1 MKDNTKLFR
10 KNMRS
15 QSSSQSVGGRRY
27 VPGIDGLRALSVLA
41 VIAYHLNL
49 NWAEGGLLGVGIF
62 FVISG
67 YLITDQIINQWERHR
82 RLNLLDFWVRRAR
95 RLLPAM
101 IVMLFV
107 VAIWLLI
114 IEPSRLFGLKGDFMS
129 SLFYFNNWWLIF
141 HNVSYFE
148 SFGPPSPI
156 GHLWSLSIEGQFY
169 ILWPIV
175 LIIVMKIARQRGRLI
190 AWILTCAAVSAL
202 AMALIYVPGTDP
214 SRVYYGTDTRV
225 FALLIGAALAIA
237 WPSQKLND
245 KVSEPAQRMLDIVGG
260 LGLVLL
266 LVLFNQV
273 NEFDDLLYRGGFLI
287 ISLIAA
293 VVIAV
298 LAHPASRLGAIVGC
312 KPLRWIGVRSYSL
325 YIWHFPVVILSSPN
339 VNTEESGMLR
349 IIIQVAV
356 SFLLASLSYKYVEEP
371 IRRGSFKETWKNIS
385 VKRRG
390 GIRPGF
396 LMAIIA
402 VILIPIACKGY
413 LLNAGSDTPAIESA
427 DLQYEQQQL
436 QQQEQQLQ
444 QQEQQ
449 DTGIK
454 DDPMDH
460 KPIDKSATDKSS
472 IPAMATATSKPDVKK
487 PETKVEATNS
497 GVDKPE
503 SELSKPVPEE
513 KEPVAEKSQSGKDVT
528 AIGDSVILDVA
539 PYLTEKLPGIVI
551 EGKIGRQMVKAQEV
565 VDQLKA
571 QGRLGKK
578 VIIELGTN
586 GSFSSKQLRSLLDSL
601 SDAEQI
607 LLVNTRVPRKWE
619 NNVNHNISKVSSEYS
634 NTTVVDWYSA
644 SEGKD
649 NYFYEDG
656 VHLKPEGS
664 KFYAS
669 LLVKALEA
677 E

>member
-10 KNMRS
+10 NEHLRS
-15 QSSSQSVGGRRY
+15 QSSIQPVGGRRY

-67 YLITDQIINQWERHR
+67 YLITDQIITQWERHR

-107 VAIWLLI
+107 VALWLLI
-114 IEPSRLFGLKGDFMS
+114 IEPSRLYGLKGDFMS
-129 SLFYFNNWWLIF
+129 SLFYLNNWWLIF

-175 LIIVMKIARQRGRLI
+175 LIIVMKIARRRGKLI
-190 AWILTCAAVSAL
+190 VWIMVCAAVSAL

-225 FALLIGAALAIA
+225 FALLIGAALAVA

-245 KVSEPAQRMLDIVGG
+245 KVSEPARRMLDIVGG

-273 NEFDDLLYRGGFLI
+273 NEFDDLLYRGGFLV

-298 LAHPASRLGAIVGC
+298 LAHPASRLGSIVGC

-325 YIWHFPVVILSSPN
+325 YIWHFPVIILSSPS
-339 VNTEESGMLR
+339 VNTEESSILR
-349 IIIQVAV
+349 IIIQLAV
-356 SFLLASLSYKYVEEP
+356 SFLLAALSYKYVEEP

-385 VKRRG
+385 LKRRG
-390 GIRPGF
+390 GLRPGF

-427 DLQYEQQQL
+427 DMHYEQQQ
-436 QQQEQQLQ
+436 Q

-449 DTGIK
+449 DLGIK
-454 DDPMDH
+454 NDPTDH
-460 KPIDKSATDKSS
+460 KAIDKSVTDKPSL
-472 IPAMATATSKPDVKK
+472 PAMATATTEPEVNKPD
-487 PETKVEATNS
+487 PKVGAINTEVA
-497 GVDKPE
+497 KPE
-503 SELSKPVPEE
+503 SEVGKTVPEE
-513 KEPVAEKSQSGKDVT
+513 KKPVAVKSQAGNDVT

-539 PYLTEKLPGIVI
+539 PYLSEKLPGIVI
-551 EGKIGRQMVKAQEV
+551 EGKIGRQMAKAQEV

-578 VIIELGTN
+578 VVIELGTN

-601 SDAEQI
+601 SGAEQI
-607 LLVNTRVPRKWE
+607 FLVNTRVPKKWE
-619 NNVNHNISKVSSEYS
+619 HNVNHNISKVSSEYS

-664 KFYAS
+664 MFYAS
-669 LLVKALEA
+669 LLVKALES

>member
-1 MKDNTKLFR
+1 M
-10 KNMRS
+10 
-15 QSSSQSVGGRRY
+15 
-27 VPGIDGLRALSVLA
+27 PGIDGLRALSVLA

-67 YLITDQIINQWERHR
+67 YLITDQIISQWERHR
-82 RLNLLDFWVRRAR
+82 RLNLLDFWVRRLR

-101 IVMLFV
+101 VVMLFV

-114 IEPSRLFGLKGDFMS
+114 IEPSRLFGLKGDFIS

-175 LIIVMKIARQRGRLI
+175 LIIVMKIARRRGKLI
-190 AWILTCAAVSAL
+190 AWIMACAAVSAL

-225 FALLIGAALAIA
+225 FALLIGAALAVA

-245 KVSEPAQRMLDIVGG
+245 KVSEPARRVLDIVGG
-260 LGLVLL
+260 LGLILL
-266 LVLFNQV
+266 LVLFYQV
-273 NEFDDLLYRGGFLI
+273 NEFDDLLYRGGFLV

-325 YIWHFPVVILSSPN
+325 YIWHFPVIILSSPN
-339 VNTEESGMLR
+339 VNTEESSILR

-356 SFLLASLSYKYVEEP
+356 SFLLAALSYKYVEEP
-371 IRRGSFKETWKNIS
+371 IRRGSFNETWKNIS

-390 GIRPGF
+390 GLRPGF

-413 LLNAGSDTPAIESA
+413 LLNAGSDTPAIELA
-427 DLQYEQQQL
+427 DMQYEQQQL

-449 DTGIK
+449 DLGIK
-454 DDPMDH
+454 DDP
-460 KPIDKSATDKSS
+460 ATTEPEAK
-472 IPAMATATSKPDVKK
+472 KPDPKVGAINTEVVK
-487 PETKVEATNS
+487 PETEVEKS
-497 GVDKPE
+497 
-503 SELSKPVPEE
+503 VPEE
-513 KEPVAEKSQSGKDVT
+513 KTSVVEKNQSGEGVT

-539 PYLTEKLPGIVI
+539 PYLSEELPGIVI
-551 EGKIGRQMVKAQEV
+551 EGKIGRQMAKAQEV

-586 GSFSSKQLRSLLDSL
+586 GSFSSKQLRDLLDSL
-601 SDAEQI
+601 SDVEQI

-644 SEGKD
+644 SEGRD
-649 NYFYEDG
+649 DYFYQDG

-664 KFYAS
+664 KYYAS
-669 LLVKALEA
+669 LLAKALESL
-677 E
+677 

>member
-10 KNMRS
+10 NNMRS
-15 QSSSQSVGGRRY
+15 QSSIQSVGGRRY

-49 NWAEGGLLGVGIF
+49 KWAEGGLLGVGIF

-67 YLITDQIINQWERHR
+67 YLITDQIITQWERHR

-101 IVMLFV
+101 VVMLFV

-148 SFGPPSPI
+148 SFGPPSPT

-169 ILWPIV
+169 ILWPIA
-175 LIIVMKIARQRGRLI
+175 LIIVMKIARRRGKLI
-190 AWILTCAAVSAL
+190 AWIIACAAVSAL

-225 FALLIGAALAIA
+225 FALLIGAALAVA

-245 KVSEPAQRMLDIVGG
+245 KVSEPARRMLDIVGG
-260 LGLVLL
+260 LGLILL

-273 NEFDDLLYRGGFLI
+273 NEFDDLLYRGGFLV

-298 LAHPASRLGAIVGC
+298 LAHPASRLGSIVGC
-312 KPLRWIGVRSYSL
+312 KPLRWIGLRSYSL
-325 YIWHFPVVILSSPN
+325 YIWHFPVIILSSPN
-339 VNTEESGMLR
+339 VSTEESGILR
-349 IIIQVAV
+349 IIIQVGV
-356 SFLLASLSYKYVEEP
+356 SFLLAALSYKYVEEP
-371 IRRGSFKETWKNIS
+371 IRRGSLKETWKNIS

-390 GIRPGF
+390 GLRPGF

-413 LLNAGSDTPAIESA
+413 LLNAGSDTSAIESA
-427 DLQYEQQQL
+427 DMQYEQQQL
-436 QQQEQQLQ
+436 QQQEQQ
-444 QQEQQ
+444 
-449 DTGIK
+449 DSGIK
-454 DDPMDH
+454 DDPIDR
-460 KPIDKSATDKSS
+460 KTIDKSETDKPSL
-472 IPAMATATSKPDVKK
+472 PAMTTATSEPEVNKPD
-487 PETKVEATNS
+487 PKVGTINKEVS
-497 GVDKPE
+497 KPE
-503 SELSKPVPEE
+503 SDVNKTVPEE
-513 KEPVAEKSQSGKDVT
+513 KKPVAVKSQAGNDVT

-539 PYLTEKLPGIVI
+539 PYLSKKVPGIVI
-551 EGKIGRQMVKAQEV
+551 EGEIGRQMAKAQEV

-586 GSFSSKQLRSLLDSL
+586 GSFSSKQLRNLLDSL

-649 NYFYEDG
+649 DYFYEDG

-664 KFYAS
+664 KYYAS
-669 LLVKALEA
+669 LLAKALDSE
-677 E
+677 

>member
-10 KNMRS
+10 NNLRS
-15 QSSSQSVGGRRY
+15 QSSIQSVGGRRY
-27 VPGIDGLRALSVLA
+27 VPGIDGLRAVSVLA

-67 YLITDQIINQWERHR
+67 YLITDQIITQWERHR

-101 IVMLFV
+101 VVMLFV

-175 LIIVMKIARQRGRLI
+175 LIIVMKIARRRGKLM
-190 AWILTCAAVSAL
+190 AWIMACAAVSAL

-225 FALLIGAALAIA
+225 FALLIGAALAVA

-245 KVSEPAQRMLDIVGG
+245 KVSEPARRVLDIVGG
-260 LGLVLL
+260 LGLILL

-273 NEFDDLLYRGGFLI
+273 NEFDDLLYRGGFLV

-312 KPLRWIGVRSYSL
+312 KPLRWIGLRSYSL
-325 YIWHFPVVILSSPN
+325 YIWHFPVIILSSPN
-339 VNTEESGMLR
+339 VSTEESGMLR
-349 IIIQVAV
+349 IIIQVVV
-356 SFLLASLSYKYVEEP
+356 SFLLAALSYKYVEEP
-371 IRRGSFKETWKNIS
+371 IRRGSLKETWKNIS

-390 GIRPGF
+390 GLRPGF

-427 DLQYEQQQL
+427 NMEYEQQQL
-436 QQQEQQLQ
+436 QQQEQQDL
-444 QQEQQ
+444 
-449 DTGIK
+449 GIK
-454 DDPMDH
+454 DDPTDH
-460 KPIDKSATDKSS
+460 KAIDKGVTDKPSL
-472 IPAMATATSKPDVKK
+472 PAMATATIEPEAKKPDPKVGTINTEVANS
-487 PETKVEATNS
+487 ETEVEKS
-497 GVDKPE
+497 
-503 SELSKPVPEE
+503 VPEE
-513 KEPVAEKSQSGKDVT
+513 KKPAAEKSHAGNGVT

-539 PYLTEKLPGIVI
+539 PYLSEKLPGIVI
-551 EGKIGRQMVKAQEV
+551 EGKIGRQMAKAHEV
-565 VDQLKA
+565 VDQLKS

-586 GSFSSKQLRSLLDSL
+586 GSFSSKQLRNLLDSL

-619 NNVNHNISKVSSEYS
+619 KNVNHNISKVSSEYS

-649 NYFYEDG
+649 NFFYEDG

-664 KFYAS
+664 KYYAS
-669 LLVKALEA
+669 LLAKALES

>member
-10 KNMRS
+10 NNMRS

-67 YLITDQIINQWERHR
+67 YLITDQIITQWERHR

-190 AWILTCAAVSAL
+190 AWILACAAVSAL

-260 LGLVLL
+260 VGLILL

-325 YIWHFPVVILSSPN
+325 YIWHFPVIILSSPN
-339 VNTEESGMLR
+339 VNTEESSILR

-436 QQQEQQLQ
+436 QQQELQLQ

-449 DTGIK
+449 ETGIK

-497 GVDKPE
+497 GVDKAD
-503 SELSKPVPEE
+503 SEVTKPVPEE

-565 VDQLKA
+565 VDQLKT

-601 SDAEQI
+601 SDVEQI

>member
-10 KNMRS
+10 NNMRS
-15 QSSSQSVGGRRY
+15 QSSIQSVGGRRY

-49 NWAEGGLLGVGIF
+49 KWAEGGLLGVGIF

-67 YLITDQIINQWERHR
+67 YLITDQIITQWERHR

-101 IVMLFV
+101 VVMLFV

-169 ILWPIV
+169 ILWPIA
-175 LIIVMKIARQRGRLI
+175 LIIVMKIARRRGKLI
-190 AWILTCAAVSAL
+190 AWIMACAAVSAL

-225 FALLIGAALAIA
+225 FALLIGAALAVA

-245 KVSEPAQRMLDIVGG
+245 KVSEPARRMLDIVGG
-260 LGLVLL
+260 LGLILL

-273 NEFDDLLYRGGFLI
+273 NEFNDLLYRGGFLV

-298 LAHPASRLGAIVGC
+298 LAHPASRLGSIVGC
-312 KPLRWIGVRSYSL
+312 KPLRWIGLRSYSL
-325 YIWHFPVVILSSPN
+325 YIWHFPVIILSSPN
-339 VNTEESGMLR
+339 VSTEESGILR
-349 IIIQVAV
+349 IIVQVGV
-356 SFLLASLSYKYVEEP
+356 SFLLAALSYKYVEEP
-371 IRRGSFKETWKNIS
+371 IRRGSLKETWKNIS

-390 GIRPGF
+390 GLRPGF

-413 LLNAGSDTPAIESA
+413 LLNAGSDTSAIESA
-427 DLQYEQQQL
+427 DMQYEQQQL
-436 QQQEQQLQ
+436 QQQEQQ
-444 QQEQQ
+444 
-449 DTGIK
+449 DSGIK
-454 DDPMDH
+454 DDPIDR
-460 KPIDKSATDKSS
+460 KAIDKSETDKPSL
-472 IPAMATATSKPDVKK
+472 PAMTTATSEPEVNKPDPKVNK
-487 PETKVEATNS
+487 PDPKVGTINKEVS
-497 GVDKPE
+497 KPE
-503 SELSKPVPEE
+503 SDVNKTVPEE
-513 KEPVAEKSQSGKDVT
+513 KKPVAVKSQAGNDVT

-539 PYLTEKLPGIVI
+539 PYLSKKVPGIVI
-551 EGKIGRQMVKAQEV
+551 EGEIGRQMAKAQEV

-586 GSFSSKQLRSLLDSL
+586 GSFSSKQLRNLLDSL

-649 NYFYEDG
+649 DYFYEDG

-664 KFYAS
+664 KYYAS
-669 LLVKALEA
+669 LLAKALDSE
-677 E
+677 

>member
-10 KNMRS
+10 NNMRS
-15 QSSSQSVGGRRY
+15 QSSIQSVGGRRY

-67 YLITDQIINQWERHR
+67 YLITDQIITQWERHR

-101 IVMLFV
+101 VVMLFV

-175 LIIVMKIARQRGRLI
+175 LIIVMKIARRRGKLI
-190 AWILTCAAVSAL
+190 AWIMACAAVSAL

-225 FALLIGAALAIA
+225 FALLIGAALAVA

-245 KVSEPAQRMLDIVGG
+245 KVSEPAQRVLDIVGG
-260 LGLVLL
+260 LGLILL

-273 NEFDDLLYRGGFLI
+273 NEFDDLLYRGGFLV

-298 LAHPASRLGAIVGC
+298 LAHPASRLGSIVGC
-312 KPLRWIGVRSYSL
+312 KPLRWIGLRSYSL
-325 YIWHFPVVILSSPN
+325 YIWHFPVIILSSPN
-339 VNTEESGMLR
+339 VSTEESSMLR

-356 SFLLASLSYKYVEEP
+356 SFLLAALSYKYVEEP
-371 IRRGSFKETWKNIS
+371 IRRGSLKETWKNIS

-390 GIRPGF
+390 GLRPGF

-413 LLNAGSDTPAIESA
+413 LLNAGSDTTAIESA
-427 DLQYEQQQL
+427 NMEYEQQQL
-436 QQQEQQLQ
+436 QQQEQQDL
-444 QQEQQ
+444 
-449 DTGIK
+449 GIK
-454 DDPMDH
+454 DDSTDH
-460 KPIDKSATDKSS
+460 KAIDKSETDKPSL
-472 IPAMATATSKPDVKK
+472 PAMARATSEPEVNKPD
-487 PETKVEATNS
+487 PKVGTINTEVS
-497 GVDKPE
+497 KPE
-503 SELSKPVPEE
+503 SDVNKIVPEE
-513 KEPVAEKSQSGKDVT
+513 KKPVAVKGQAGNDVT

-539 PYLTEKLPGIVI
+539 PYLSEKLPGIVI
-551 EGKIGRQMVKAQEV
+551 EGKIGRQMAKAQEV
-565 VDQLKA
+565 VDQLKS

-586 GSFSSKQLRSLLDSL
+586 GSFSSKQLRNLLDSL

-607 LLVNTRVPRKWE
+607 FLVNTRVPRKWE

-634 NTTVVDWYSA
+634 NATVVDWYTA

-649 NYFYEDG
+649 NLFYEDG

-664 KFYAS
+664 KYYAS
-669 LLVKALEA
+669 LLAKALES

>member
-10 KNMRS
+10 NNMRS
-15 QSSSQSVGGRRY
+15 QSSIQSVGGRRY

-67 YLITDQIINQWERHR
+67 YLITDQIISQWERHR
-82 RLNLLDFWVRRAR
+82 RLNLVDFWVRRAR

-101 IVMLFV
+101 AVMLFV

-175 LIIVMKIARQRGRLI
+175 LIIVMKIARRRGKLI
-190 AWILTCAAVSAL
+190 AWIMACAAVSAL

-214 SRVYYGTDTRV
+214 SRVYYGTDTRL
-225 FALLIGAALAIA
+225 FALLIGAALAVA

-245 KVSEPAQRMLDIVGG
+245 NVSEPARRVLDIVGG
-260 LGLVLL
+260 LGLILL

-273 NEFDDLLYRGGFLI
+273 NEFDDLLYRGGFLV

-298 LAHPASRLGAIVGC
+298 LAHPASRLGSIVGC
-312 KPLRWIGVRSYSL
+312 KPLRWIGLRSYSL
-325 YIWHFPVVILSSPN
+325 YIWHFPVIILSSSN
-339 VNTEESGMLR
+339 VSTEESSMLR

-356 SFLLASLSYKYVEEP
+356 SFLLAALSYKYVEEP

-390 GIRPGF
+390 GLRPGF

-413 LLNAGSDTPAIESA
+413 LLNAGSDTSAIESA

-436 QQQEQQLQ
+436 QQQEQRLQ
-444 QQEQQ
+444 EQEQQ
-449 DTGIK
+449 DMGRK
-454 DDPMDH
+454 NDPADH
-460 KPIDKSATDKSS
+460 KAIDENVTDKPS
-472 IPAMATATSKPDVKK
+472 IPALATATTEPEVKK
-487 PETKVEATNS
+487 ADTKVGTTNTEIA
-497 GVDKPE
+497 KPE
-503 SELSKPVPEE
+503 SEVKKSVPEE
-513 KEPVAEKSQSGKDVT
+513 KKPVAEKSQAGTDVT
-528 AIGDSVILDVA
+528 AIGDSVILDAA
-539 PYLTEKLPGIVI
+539 PYLSEELPGIVI
-551 EGKIGRQMVKAQEV
+551 EGKIGRQMAKAQEV

-586 GSFSSKQLRSLLDSL
+586 GSFSSKQLRNLLDSL

-607 LLVNTRVPRKWE
+607 FLVNTRVPRKWE

-649 NYFYEDG
+649 DYFYQDG

-664 KFYAS
+664 KCYAS
-669 LLVKALEA
+669 LLAKALESK
-677 E
+677 

>member
-1 MKDNTKLFR
+1 MKDNKKLFSSNVR
-10 KNMRS
+10 T
-15 QSSSQSVGGRRY
+15 QSSIQPVGGRRY

-67 YLITDQIINQWERHR
+67 YLITDQIITQWEKHR
-82 RLNLLDFWVRRAR
+82 RLNFPDFLARRVR

-107 VAIWLLI
+107 VALWLLI
-114 IEPSRLFGLKGDFMS
+114 IEPSRLVGLKGDFIS
-129 SLFYFNNWWLIF
+129 SLFYLNNWWLIF

-169 ILWPIV
+169 MLWPIV
-175 LIIVMKIARQRGRLI
+175 LIIVMKIARRRGKLI
-190 AWILTCAAVSAL
+190 AWIMACAAVSAL

-225 FALLIGAALAIA
+225 FALLIGAALAVA

-245 KVSEPAQRMLDIVGG
+245 KVSEPARRVLDLVGG
-260 LGLVLL
+260 LGLILL

-273 NEFDDLLYRGGFLI
+273 NEFDDLLYRGGFLV

-298 LAHPASRLGAIVGC
+298 LAHPASRLGSIVGC

-325 YIWHFPVVILSSPN
+325 YIWHFPVIILSSPN
-339 VNTEESGMLR
+339 VNTEETSMLR

-356 SFLLASLSYKYVEEP
+356 SFLLAALSYKYVEEP
-371 IRRGSFKETWKNIS
+371 IRRGSLKETWKNIS

-390 GIRPGF
+390 GLRPGF

-413 LLNAGSDTPAIESA
+413 LLNAGSDTATIESA

-436 QQQEQQLQ
+436 QQREQQQ
-444 QQEQQ
+444 QKQQ
-449 DTGIK
+449 PDLGIK
-454 DDPMDH
+454 DDSAAH
-460 KPIDKSATDKSS
+460 TTIDKNVTDEPSQ
-472 IPAMATATSKPDVKK
+472 PAIATATTEPEVKK
-487 PETKVEATNS
+487 TDPKTGTIHSEAA
-497 GVDKPE
+497 KPE
-503 SELSKPVPEE
+503 SKVATSVPEKKPVT
-513 KEPVAEKSQSGKDVT
+513 EKSQAGNDVT

-539 PYLTEKLPGIVI
+539 PYLSEKLPGIVI
-551 EGKIGRQMVKAQEV
+551 EGKIGRQMRKAQEV
-565 VDQLKA
+565 VDQLRA
-571 QGRLGKK
+571 QGRLGNK

-586 GSFSSKQLRSLLDSL
+586 GAFSSKQLRSLLDSL

-619 NNVNHNISKVSSEYS
+619 NNVNRNIAKVSSEYS

-649 NYFYEDG
+649 NYFYPDG

-664 KFYAS
+664 KFYVS
-669 LLVKALEA
+669 LLVKSLES

>member
-10 KNMRS
+10 NNMRS
-15 QSSSQSVGGRRY
+15 QSSIQSVGGRRY

-49 NWAEGGLLGVGIF
+49 KWAEGGLLGVGIF

-67 YLITDQIINQWERHR
+67 YLITDQIITQWERHR

-101 IVMLFV
+101 VVMLFV

-141 HNVSYFE
+141 HNMSYFE

-169 ILWPIV
+169 ILWPIA
-175 LIIVMKIARQRGRLI
+175 LILVMKIARRRGKLI
-190 AWILTCAAVSAL
+190 AWIMACAAVSAL

-225 FALLIGAALAIA
+225 FALIIGAALAVA
-237 WPSQKLND
+237 WPSQKLNV
-245 KVSEPAQRMLDIVGG
+245 KVSEPARRMLDIVGG
-260 LGLVLL
+260 LGLILL

-273 NEFDDLLYRGGFLI
+273 NEFDDLLYRGGFLV

-298 LAHPASRLGAIVGC
+298 LAHPASRLGSIVGC
-312 KPLRWIGVRSYSL
+312 KPLRWIGLRSYSL
-325 YIWHFPVVILSSPN
+325 YIWHFPVIILSSPN
-339 VNTEESGMLR
+339 VSTEESGILR
-349 IIIQVAV
+349 IIVQVGV
-356 SFLLASLSYKYVEEP
+356 SFLLAALSYKYVEEP
-371 IRRGSFKETWKNIS
+371 IRRGSLKETWKNIS

-390 GIRPGF
+390 GLRPGF

-413 LLNAGSDTPAIESA
+413 LLNAGSDTSAIESA
-427 DLQYEQQQL
+427 DMQYEQQQL

-449 DTGIK
+449 DSGIK
-454 DDPMDH
+454 DDPKDR
-460 KPIDKSATDKSS
+460 KAIDKSETDKPSL
-472 IPAMATATSKPDVKK
+472 PAMTTATSEPEVNKPD
-487 PETKVEATNS
+487 PKVGTINKEVS
-497 GVDKPE
+497 KPE
-503 SELSKPVPEE
+503 SDVNKTVPEE
-513 KEPVAEKSQSGKDVT
+513 KKPVAVKSQAGNDVT

-539 PYLTEKLPGIVI
+539 PYLSKKVPGIVI
-551 EGKIGRQMVKAQEV
+551 EGEIGRQMAKAQEV

-586 GSFSSKQLRSLLDSL
+586 GSFSSKQLRNLLDSL

-649 NYFYEDG
+649 DYFYEDG

-664 KFYAS
+664 KYYAS
-669 LLVKALEA
+669 LLAKALDSE
-677 E
+677 

>member
-1 MKDNTKLFR
+1 MKDNKKLFR
-10 KNMRS
+10 NNMRS
-15 QSSSQSVGGRRY
+15 QSSIQSVRGRRY

-67 YLITDQIINQWERHR
+67 YLITDQIVTQWEQHR
-82 RLNLLDFWVRRAR
+82 RLNLLDFLTRRAR

-107 VAIWLLI
+107 VALWLLI

-175 LIIVMKIARQRGRLI
+175 LIIVMKIAEQRGKLI
-190 AWILTCAAVSAL
+190 AWIMACAAVSAL
-202 AMALIYVPGTDP
+202 AMALIYVPGSDP

-225 FALLIGAALAIA
+225 FALLIGAALAVA

-245 KVSEPAQRMLDIVGG
+245 KVSEPARRVLDIVGG
-260 LGLVLL
+260 LGLFLL

-273 NEFDDLLYRGGFLI
+273 NEFDDLLYRGGFLV

-298 LAHPASRLGAIVGC
+298 LAHPASRLGSIVGC

-325 YIWHFPVVILSSPN
+325 YIWHFPVIILSSPN
-339 VNTEESGMLR
+339 VNTEETSMLR

-356 SFLLASLSYKYVEEP
+356 SFLLAALSYKYVEEP
-371 IRRGSFKETWKNIS
+371 FRRGSLKETWKNIS
-385 VKRRG
+385 VKQRG
-390 GIRPGF
+390 GLRPGF

-413 LLNAGSDTPAIESA
+413 LLNAGSETASIKSV
-427 DLQYEQQQL
+427 DLQHEQQQL
-436 QQQEQQLQ
+436 QQREQQLQ
-444 QQEQQ
+444 QQKQS
-449 DTGIK
+449 DMGIK
-454 DDPMDH
+454 DDPADH
-460 KPIDKSATDKSS
+460 TTIDQNVTDKPSL
-472 IPAMATATSKPDVKK
+472 PAIATPTTEPEVKK
-487 PETKVEATNS
+487 TDPKVGTINTKVAEP
-497 GVDKPE
+497 K
-503 SELSKPVPEE
+503 SKVAKSVPEE
-513 KEPVAEKSQSGKDVT
+513 KKPVAAKSQAGNDIT

-539 PYLTEKLPGIVI
+539 PYLSEKLPGIVI
-551 EGKIGRQMVKAQEV
+551 EGKIGRQMGKAQEV

-619 NNVNHNISKVSSEYS
+619 NNVNHNIAKVSSEYR

-649 NYFYEDG
+649 NYFYPDG

-664 KFYAS
+664 KFYVS
-669 LLVKALEA
+669 LLVKSLEV